1 MYFCNSNYCM
11 YAGMKHSI
19 INHDMAVRGVSSIF
33 SRKMFSQIMD
43 HDDVSYM
50 RNLLQYYGFSEL
62 LELSISDIL
71 KKVYSMLSKNYRC
84 EYVYKNELLNKRII
98 KDYGITHSIAFN
110 EFKVGRSIA
119 DLALFNGESKAFE
132 IKSDLDSTFR
142 LSRQMSDYTR
152 LFQKC
157 YIVVPE
163 EKVDE
168 YLLNVGQNIGIIVL
182 KQVMRHLEVEEVREA
197 VANDNIDPKLV
208 MGCLRTN
215 EYKHLV
221 KTYFDKLPEVSAFE
235 MFVEC
240 SKMIESIPCHDLQ
253 LLFLREIESR
263 KNSYTNIQMVQKE
276 LSQICL
282 GMNMSLKNITSLNQR
297 LQASLI

>member
-1 MYFCNSNYCM
+1 M
-11 YAGMKHSI
+11 YADMKHSI

-33 SRKMFSQIMD
+33 SRKTFSQIID
-43 HDDVSYM
+43 HDDVSYLM
-50 RNLLQYYGFSEL
+50 KLLQFYGFSDL
-62 LELSISDIL
+62 LELPISDIL
-71 KKVYSMLSKNYRC
+71 KKVYSMLSKDYRC

-98 KDYGITHSIAFN
+98 KDYGTTHSIAFN

-132 IKSDLDSTFR
+132 IKSDLDSSFR
-142 LSRQMSDYTR
+142 LSGQMFDYTR

-157 YIVVPE
+157 YVVVPE

-168 YLLNVGQNIGIIVL
+168 YLINVGQNIGIIVL
-182 KQVMRHLEVEEVREA
+182 KRIKRRLEMEKLRNA
-197 VANDNIDPKLV
+197 VANDYIDPKLV

-215 EYKHLV
+215 EYRHLV

-235 MFVEC
+235 MFAKC
-240 SKMIESIPCHDLQ
+240 SKMIETIPCHDLQ
-253 LLFLREIESR
+253 QLFLREIESR
-263 KNSYTNIQMVQKE
+263 KNSYFHIQMVQKE
-276 LSQICL
+276 LSQMCL
-282 GMNMSLKNITSLNQR
+282 GMNMSLKNIASLNQR